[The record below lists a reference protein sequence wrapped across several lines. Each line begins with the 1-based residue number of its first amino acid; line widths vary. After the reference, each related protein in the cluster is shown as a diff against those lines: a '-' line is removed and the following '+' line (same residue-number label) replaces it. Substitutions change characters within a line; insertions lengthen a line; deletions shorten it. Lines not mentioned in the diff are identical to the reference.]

1 MKKLLIT
8 TLLALLVCF
17 CPFAI
22 AEDTSTIKTQ
32 LEALSTNLDSFPAQ
46 FKDKQEEKSVSAHYK
61 ALKATLDKLLKQ
73 NPKDEELLF
82 YRGKL
87 QSMGHNADYK
97 GAWQGATDDLS
108 KLLKINPAN
117 VPALVLLGSHWVN
130 SHLELAPNAEH
141 LFIAAQCYQGTEL
154 LEDAQRGLFF
164 ALYYQG
170 KTEQAAKQAKFLA
183 DTWPQVSAYKTLFE
197 TALGVLEK
205 KNPTKAKEIKDT
217 PAKSLISCA
226 K

>member
-1 MKKLLIT
+1 MNKLLT
-8 TLLALLVCF
+8 TVLFVLLVCIS
-17 CPFAI
+17 PFGI
-22 AEDTSTIKTQ
+22 ADTSEIKTQ

-46 FKDKQEEKSVSAHYK
+46 FKDKQEEKNVATHYK

-73 NPKDEELLF
+73 TPNNEELLF

-130 SHLELAPNAEH
+130 SHIELAPNAEH
-141 LFIAAQCYQGTEL
+141 LFIAAQCYQETEL

-170 KTEQAAKQAKFLA
+170 KTEDAAKQAKFLA
-183 DTWPQVSAYKTLFE
+183 DTWSQNPAYKTLFD

-205 KNPTKAKEIKDT
+205 KNPAKAKELKET
-217 PAKSLISCA
+217 TSKSLISCA